1 MKKCR
6 LKLEFFLKKKYL
18 NFTLIQPCRRTFF
31 CLLKKRL
38 FTAYMFLLALAFK
51 SDEKAS
57 YYEHYP
63 SILVS
68 FVRKT
73 EHFSVKNRAF

>member
-1 MKKCR
+1 
-6 LKLEFFLKKKYL
+6 
-18 NFTLIQPCRRTFF
+18 
-31 CLLKKRL
+31 
-38 FTAYMFLLALAFK
+38 MFLLALAFK

-73 EHFSVKNRAF
+73 EHFSVKNGAFWWGNKSIKKGGRAISTSMLVEILVTARRIKIYYLSDSLP